1 MKEVIVYD
9 YIELAKR
16 ILKHMDQEY
25 ESYIKDALF
34 EWCMHERFI
43 HLNVHKLEDISDGYK
58 ENGLR
63 SLNDGRIPNKV
74 QKWIEIINELI
85 IMIESAEL
93 PEEFMVDYES
103 DLYVYK

>member
-9 YIELAKR
+9 YIEIAER
-16 ILKHMDQEY
+16 ILKHMAQEY
-25 ESYIKDALF
+25 ELYIKDALF
-34 EWCMHERFI
+34 EWCMFERFI
-43 HLNVHKLEDISDGYK
+43 HLNVDKLESISVEYK

-85 IMIESAEL
+85 MMIESAEL
-93 PEEFMVDYES
+93 PEEFIVDYES
-103 DLYVYK
+103 DLSIYK